1 MGVAGHFSKVTET
14 TAING
19 PAQNKGFIILPSRH
33 EKTGKLFP
41 SASVSKKA
49 FVNYFS
55 FFKEGTFWLKGEK
68 RTKGEYFVNIISF
81 AL

>member
-19 PAQNKGFIILPSRH
+19 PAQNKGFIILPLRH

-41 SASVSKKA
+41 TASVSKKA

-55 FFKEGTFWLKGEK
+55 FF
-68 RTKGEYFVNIISF
+68 
-81 AL
+81 